1 MFHGVKKSEVK
12 KLTPEEEKKN
22 EEMLKKIKVIQDKI
36 IQIKNEKK
44 YDEKTMSFLMKAA
57 KLLSDFPTLWNVRKI
72 LIEQFMEQSNEDEI
86 YNFFLKEIERLFP
99 IMKSDP
105 KSYILWYHR
114 IWCLIKIIEIE
125 IKRNIPLE
133 KSILMGEINLC
144 DKFFLRDDRNFHC
157 WNYRVQILTLIC
169 NYYNNTFDKFIEKE
183 LDFTL
188 EKVKNNFS
196 NFSAWSY
203 RTKLIPIYFIQK
215 NIKWSN
221 KEALDFFKNDL
232 ELIKKAIYTDPKD
245 QSPWNYHHWIITNF
259 SPIFIQS
266 VDILNNEIINI
277 KYSNVF
283 KIHEV
288 IDINDN
294 QGNEYELLNKEEFSD
309 TISIK
314 ISSNLN
320 NKIIIKNKI
329 IDKINFGTDHLS
341 LVTNKICFTKENIS
355 LPTIS
360 IYMNEEKKL
369 VYSIEMDNTQ
379 DFQINFLKE
388 QVEFC
393 EQLIKESSDFFIEY
407 AHVRLAQINEIFYQ
421 ISRRKDK
428 EKAQVFQN
436 KELLEY
442 KLLSEKSKR
451 MSNMYKTIYES
462 IKK

>member
-288 IDINDN
+288 IDINGN

-393 EQLIKESSDFFIEY
+393 EQLLKESSDFFIEY

-421 ISRRKDK
+421 ITRRKDK
-428 EKAQVFQN
+428 EKAQDFQN
-436 KELLEY
+436 KELSEY

>member
-1 MFHGVKKSEVK
+1 MSHGVKKSEVK

-125 IKRNIPLE
+125 IKRNIPLD
-133 KSILMGEINLC
+133 KSILMGEIALC
-144 DKFFLRDDRNFHC
+144 NKFFLVDDRNFHC

-288 IDINDN
+288 IDINGN

-393 EQLIKESSDFFIEY
+393 EQLLKESSDFFIEY

-421 ISRRKDK
+421 ITRRKDK
-428 EKAQVFQN
+428 EKAQDFQN
-436 KELLEY
+436 KELSEY

-451 MSNMYKTIYES
+451 MSNMYKSIYES

>member
-125 IKRNIPLE
+125 IKRNIPLD
-133 KSILMGEINLC
+133 KSILMGEIALC
-144 DKFFLRDDRNFHC
+144 NKFFLVDDRNFHC

-288 IDINDN
+288 IDINGN

-393 EQLIKESSDFFIEY
+393 EQLLKESSDFFIEY

-421 ISRRKDK
+421 ITRRKDK
-428 EKAQVFQN
+428 EKAQDFQN
-436 KELLEY
+436 KELSEY

-451 MSNMYKTIYES
+451 MSNMYKSIYES

>member
-125 IKRNIPLE
+125 IKRNIPLD
-133 KSILMGEINLC
+133 KSILMGEIALC
-144 DKFFLRDDRNFHC
+144 NKFFLVDDRNFHC

-288 IDINDN
+288 IDINGN
-294 QGNEYELLNKEEFSD
+294 QGEYELLNKEEFSD

-393 EQLIKESSDFFIEY
+393 EQLLKESSDFFIEY

-421 ISRRKDK
+421 ITRRKDK
-428 EKAQVFQN
+428 EKAQDFQN
-436 KELLEY
+436 KELSEY

>member
-125 IKRNIPLE
+125 IKRNIPLD
-133 KSILMGEINLC
+133 KSILMGEIALC
-144 DKFFLRDDRNFHC
+144 NKFFLVDDRNFHC

-288 IDINDN
+288 IDINGN
-294 QGNEYELLNKEEFSD
+294 QGEYELLNKEEFSD

-393 EQLIKESSDFFIEY
+393 EQLLKESSDFFIEY

-421 ISRRKDK
+421 ITRRKDK
-428 EKAQVFQN
+428 EKAQDFQN
-436 KELLEY
+436 KELSEY

-451 MSNMYKTIYES
+451 MSNMYKSIYES

>member
-125 IKRNIPLE
+125 IKRNIPLD

-288 IDINDN
+288 IDINGN

-421 ISRRKDK
+421 ITRRKDK
-428 EKAQVFQN
+428 EKAQDFQN
-436 KELLEY
+436 KELSEY

>member
-125 IKRNIPLE
+125 IKRNIPLD
-133 KSILMGEINLC
+133 KSILMGEIALC
-144 DKFFLRDDRNFHC
+144 NKFFLVDDRNFHC
-157 WNYRVQILTLIC
+157 WNYRVKILTLIC